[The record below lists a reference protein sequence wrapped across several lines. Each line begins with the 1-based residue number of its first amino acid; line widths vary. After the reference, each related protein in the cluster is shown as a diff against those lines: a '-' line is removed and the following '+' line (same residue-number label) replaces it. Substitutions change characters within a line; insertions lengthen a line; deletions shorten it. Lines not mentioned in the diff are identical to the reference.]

1 MYLCNLF
8 QDQEKVIGRS
18 LNLKLLLKVKTF
30 SFNLF
35 YKLRMTTRKNFNG
48 SELQFIIVLCYLFQI
63 HYSALQ
69 SFSDHYSE
77 CYLFQNIYFAISYRI
92 YIYLGYIYLL
102 CIKTPIHINESSMFW
117 CNGQIAVMV
126 IHI

>member
-1 MYLCNLF
+1 
-8 QDQEKVIGRS
+8 
-18 LNLKLLLKVKTF
+18 
-30 SFNLF
+30 
-35 YKLRMTTRKNFNG
+35 MTSRKNFNG
-48 SELQFIIVLCYLFQI
+48 SNLQFIIVLCYLFQI

-69 SFSDHYSE
+69 SLSEHYSALLSLSE
-77 CYLFQNIYFAISYRI
+77 NICFAISFRI
-92 YIYLGYIYLL
+92 YIYVGYIYLL